1 MLSLVRFM
9 YLEPLSDF
17 GLPKF
22 INKLNRM
29 NISKAIQRGDLEAL
43 RANEHEIVQDVN
55 DMLEQSS
62 IEWED
67 YITYWMAAHQ
77 DHVVATEMFKVF
89 LNTCKT
95 SFKPDKYEE
104 VVGLYAHPT
113 MIGAVATKNLEILD
127 LLKGYIKDA
136 DIEEEMMA
144 QHGETFS

>member
-113 MIGAVATKNLEILD
+113 MVGAVATKNLEILD
-127 LLKGYIKDA
+127 LLKGYIKED